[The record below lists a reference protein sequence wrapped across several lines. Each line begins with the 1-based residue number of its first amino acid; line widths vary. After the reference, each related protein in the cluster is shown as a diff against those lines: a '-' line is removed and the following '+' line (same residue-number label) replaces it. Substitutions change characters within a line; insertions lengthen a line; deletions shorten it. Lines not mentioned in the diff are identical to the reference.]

1 MFKKLKILTLL
12 QLSDR
17 VKIKK
22 DLTIAQRIAQ
32 VAKTLLAMAVCFGIF
47 AVLFYVI
54 FKLIGFRASENLLIL
69 VILLT
74 QVLSIV
80 SCTVSLS
87 DTLYISKDNQ
97 MLMTYPVKYVFVYGN
112 AKNEISAALNK
123 YNINF
128 IECENI
134 NNAIFNSVISSQAL
148 NGVNNTTSHS
158 KNTNKNKVAILFSPA
173 CASFD
178 NFNSFEER
186 GLYFKEYLKSSVE
199 DVFDIPNK

>member
-22 DLTIAQRIAQ
+22 DLTIGQRIAQ
-32 VAKTLLAMAVCFGIF
+32 VAKTLLGMVVCFGIF

-69 VILLT
+69 IVLLT
-74 QVLSIV
+74 QLLSIV

-97 MLMTYPVKYVFVYGN
+97 MLMTYPVKHVYVYISKLLVVYILELY
-112 AKNEISAALNK
+112 KNLM
-123 YNINF
+123 F
-128 IECENI
+128 IFPLFM
-134 NNAIFNSVISSQAL
+134 AYGLMA
-148 NGVNNTTSHS
+148 GNTT
-158 KNTNKNKVAILFSPA
+158 
-173 CASFD
+173 AS
-178 NFNSFEER
+178 
-186 GLYFKEYLKSSVE
+186 GSSSSTSV
-199 DVFDIPNK
+199 